1 MSDIR
6 LFDSFLKN
14 EFTVFNV
21 VKVLEDDPNLVTNRW
36 IDYLYDTWKMGII
49 DLSTYKRLIR
59 TDFSNH
65 IWENYINP
73 EWREK
78 LNKVEFTFSVSPNKY
93 FDYCRSNGIK
103 PTQEE
108 FNDYVGNIIN
118 RSFGYEVTFK

>member
-36 IDYLYDTWKMGII
+36 IDYLYDTWKTRII

-73 EWREK
+73 EWRKK

-103 PTQEE
+103 PTQEG
-108 FNDYVGNIIN
+108 FNDYMGNIIN